1 MTTMRAL
8 IGGSGSPELIEAPI
22 PQAGSGQVR
31 IKVAAAGV
39 NLFDLAVAA
48 GTLVD
53 YGVARRLASY
63 GLGFD
68 AAGVIDQ
75 VGEDVAFTPGQEVIA
90 LVGRLELP
98 TKAQAEYVVVDAH
111 AVAPAPQGISAVE
124 AATLPLNTLT
134 AWQALDRARLDQGR
148 TVLVTGAAGA
158 VGGFAVELA
167 TARGLRVVG
176 AAGRDDEELVRGFG
190 AEWFVPREED
200 LGEGVRRRVP
210 HGVDAVI
217 DAAVTGLAGL
227 NALRDGGT
235 FITLTAGVAPVALR
249 GTDVATVFFRE
260 EPRQLAEIARLAGL
274 GRLTARVAGTYPL
287 EKAADAHARLAAG
300 GLRGRLVL
308 TP

>member
-8 IGGSGSPELIEAPI
+8 IGGSGSPELIEAPT
-22 PQAGSGQVR
+22 PQAGRGQVR
-31 IKVAAAGV
+31 IKVAAAGL
-39 NLFDLAVAA
+39 NPFDLAVAS
-48 GTLVD
+48 GSLSD
-53 YGVARRLASY
+53 YGVARELDSY

-68 AAGVIDQ
+68 AAGAVDQ
-75 VGEDVAFTPGQEVIA
+75 VGEGVAIAPGQEVIA

-98 TKAQAEYVVVDAH
+98 TKAQADHVVVDAS
-111 AVAPAPQGISAVE
+111 AVAPAPAGLSPVE

-134 AWQALDRARLDQGR
+134 AWQALDRANLSQGR

-167 TARGLRVVG
+167 AARGLRVVA
-176 AAGRDDEELVRGFG
+176 AAGGDDEELVRGFG
-190 AEWFVPREED
+190 AEWFVPRGED
-200 LGEGVRRRVP
+200 LGEAVRKRVP
-210 HGVDAVI
+210 GGVDAVI

-235 FITLTAGVAPVALR
+235 FVTLTAGVAPVALR

-260 EPRQLAEIARLAGL
+260 EPFQLAEIARLAGL

-287 EKAADAHARLAAG
+287 EQAGDAYARLAKG

-308 TP
+308 TL